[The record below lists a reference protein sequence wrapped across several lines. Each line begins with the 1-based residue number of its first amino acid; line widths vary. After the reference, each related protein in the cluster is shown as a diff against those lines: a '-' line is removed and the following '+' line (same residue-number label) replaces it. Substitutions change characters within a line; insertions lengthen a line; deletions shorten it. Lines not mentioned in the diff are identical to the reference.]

1 MLEVLRKLAKK
12 KAPPPICSAVIVAAG
27 SARRMEGIDKVLAPL
42 GELPVL
48 VHTIYSFQDCPRFD
62 EIVVVTREDLLVEVS
77 RICKDFQLDKVSKVV
92 VGGRER
98 TDSVLAGLRE
108 VRPDADLI
116 AIHDGARPLAP
127 QQVLEEVVE
136 RAAETGAAAPAIPV
150 TDTVKRA
157 REGLIEETVD
167 RSELW
172 TVQTPQVFEAG
183 LIRAAVEKAAVDGES
198 LTDECGAVERLGM
211 KVSLTAGSKENIKIT
226 TPFDLILGEAIL
238 EAGRA
243 RIRCPPADR
252 GAQAHP
258 GRGRDILGKGIA
270 GPLRRGRTDP
280 CGDGRASGSGR
291 PWGHRHTFS
300 RYRLRLR
307 RGGQHKTAG
316 ESDRPAG
323 PPGLEG
329 GEYRRH
335 HPGSTA

>member
-183 LIRAAVEKAAVDGES
+183 LIRAVVEKAAVDGES
-198 LTDECGAVERLGM
+198 G
-211 KVSLTAGSKENIKIT
+211 
-226 TPFDLILGEAIL
+226 
-238 EAGRA
+238 
-243 RIRCPPADR
+243 
-252 GAQAHP
+252 
-258 GRGRDILGKGIA
+258 
-270 GPLRRGRTDP
+270 
-280 CGDGRASGSGR
+280 
-291 PWGHRHTFS
+291 WG
-300 RYRLRLR
+300 
-307 RGGQHKTAG
+307 
-316 ESDRPAG
+316 
-323 PPGLEG
+323 
-329 GEYRRH
+329 
-335 HPGSTA
+335 

>member
-12 KAPPPICSAVIVAAG
+12 KAHPPICSAVIVAAG

-136 RAAETGAAAPAIPV
+136 RAAETGAAAPAIPA

-183 LIRAAVEKAAVDGES
+183 LIRAVVEKAAVDGES

-211 KVSLTAGSKENIKIT
+211 KVSLTTGSKENIKIT

-238 EAGRA
+238 EARV
-243 RIRCPPADR
+243 R
-252 GAQAHP
+252 GE
-258 GRGRDILGKGIA
+258 L
-270 GPLRRGRTDP
+270 
-280 CGDGRASGSGR
+280 
-291 PWGHRHTFS
+291 
-300 RYRLRLR
+300 
-307 RGGQHKTAG
+307 
-316 ESDRPAG
+316 
-323 PPGLEG
+323 
-329 GEYRRH
+329 
-335 HPGSTA
+335 